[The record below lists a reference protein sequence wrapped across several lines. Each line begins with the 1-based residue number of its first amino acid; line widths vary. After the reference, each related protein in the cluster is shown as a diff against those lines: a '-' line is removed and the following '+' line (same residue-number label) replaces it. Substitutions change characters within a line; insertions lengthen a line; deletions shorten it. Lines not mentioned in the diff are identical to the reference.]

1 MQSQLADVLLADI
14 PHLDEDWIATLTE
27 TSIPT
32 VVLTDDTGTDASLL
46 ASALHANVRSVLSMD
61 ATSAEIISAI
71 RAAASDLI
79 TLQPATF
86 ELFANDA
93 RPALAPLEEP
103 LSSREI
109 EVVRML
115 AEGLTNKLIAY
126 RLGISE
132 HTVKFHVTS
141 IMAKL
146 HAGSRTDAVMQA
158 IRRGFVMI

>member
-1 MQSQLADVLLADI
+1 V
-14 PHLDEDWIATLTE
+14 LTE
-27 TSIPT
+27 DT
-32 VVLTDDTGTDASLL
+32 VEDATLL
-46 ASALHANVRSVLSMD
+46 ASALHANVRSILSMD
-61 ATSAEIISAI
+61 ATATEITSAL

-79 TLQPATF
+79 TLQPSTF
-86 ELFANDA
+86 ELFAADS

-115 AEGLTNKLIAY
+115 AEGLTNKVIAY

-141 IMAKL
+141 IMGKL

-158 IRRGFVMI
+158 IRRGLVMI